1 MVELQVGIEHPKVEE
16 NGGGDLAGKVV
27 RLLSLEFAI
36 TFHID
41 HHRPHFI
48 LFSVAQ
54 LGTYRFGFYTQGKT
68 TAIAIVK

>member
-41 HHRPHFI
+41 HHSRNVVSSNNVTIPAF
-48 LFSVAQ
+48 LRASDNE
-54 LGTYRFGFYTQGKT
+54 
-68 TAIAIVK
+68 